1 MEEQAELYD
10 IIIPPGVPRLIIADV
25 VKKFDVEL
33 ADRRERISFANMDG
47 DEREVLAFRGTKP
60 VLEEV
65 ETYLRAELLRFIG
78 E

>member
-1 MEEQAELYD
+1 MVEEAELYD
-10 IIIPPGVPRLIIADV
+10 IIIPPGVPRSIITDV

-60 VLEEV
+60 ILEEV
-65 ETYLRAELLRFIG
+65 EAYVRAELIQFIG

>member
-65 ETYLRAELLRFIG
+65 ETYVRAELLRFIG

>member
-1 MEEQAELYD
+1 MVEEAELYD
-10 IIIPPGVPRLIIADV
+10 IIIPPGVPRLIIADIV
-25 VKKFDVEL
+25 TKFDVEL

-65 ETYLRAELLRFIG
+65 EVYLRAELLRFIG

>member
-10 IIIPPGVPRLIIADV
+10 IIIPPGVPRSIITDV

-47 DEREVLAFRGTKP
+47 DERELLAFRGTKA

-65 ETYLRAELLRFIG
+65 EEYVRAELIRFIG

>member
-10 IIIPPGVPRLIIADV
+10 IIIPPGVPRSIITDV
-25 VKKFDVEL
+25 VKKFDIEL

-47 DEREVLAFRGTKP
+47 DERELLAFRGTKA

-65 ETYLRAELLRFIG
+65 EEYVRAELIRFIG

>member
-10 IIIPPGVPRLIIADV
+10 IIIPPGVPRLIITDV

-65 ETYLRAELLRFIG
+65 EAYVRAELLQFID

>member
-47 DEREVLAFRGTKP
+47 DERELLAFRGTKP

-65 ETYLRAELLRFIG
+65 ETYVRAELLRFIG

>member
-65 ETYLRAELLRFIG
+65 EAYVRSELLQFIG

>member
-10 IIIPPGVPRLIIADV
+10 IIIPPGVPRSIITDV

-65 ETYLRAELLRFIG
+65 EAYVRAELLQFIG

>member
-10 IIIPPGVPRLIIADV
+10 IIIPPGVPRSIITDV

-65 ETYLRAELLRFIG
+65 EAYVRAELLQFID

>member
-1 MEEQAELYD
+1 
-10 IIIPPGVPRLIIADV
+10 

-65 ETYLRAELLRFIG
+65 ETYVRAELLRFIG

>member
-1 MEEQAELYD
+1 MVEEAELYD
-10 IIIPPGVPRLIIADV
+10 IIIPPGLPRLIIADIV
-25 VKKFDVEL
+25 TKFDVEL

-65 ETYLRAELLRFIG
+65 EVYLRAELLWFIG

>member
-1 MEEQAELYD
+1 MVEEAELYD

-65 ETYLRAELLRFIG
+65 EAYLRAELFRFIG

>member
-1 MEEQAELYD
+1 MVEEAELYD
-10 IIIPPGVPRLIIADV
+10 IIIPPGVPRSIITDV

-65 ETYLRAELLRFIG
+65 EAYVRAELIQFIG

>member
-1 MEEQAELYD
+1 MAEEAELYD
-10 IIIPPGVPRLIIADV
+10 IIIPPGVPRSIIADV
-25 VKKFDVEL
+25 VARFDVEL

-65 ETYLRAELLRFIG
+65 EAYVRSALLQFIAE
-78 E
+78 